1 MKLTCC
7 ARWGMVNRIGIG
19 YWERGLVAALVTLA
33 FAVPGAFALPD
44 LALTMSDSPD
54 PAVAGDL
61 ITYVID
67 LENTGDAAA
76 SNVNVQLLA
85 PAGTIL
91 VQFQVLSGSGWTNGF
106 PANGI
111 QFIKTSMAAAET
123 AQFQVKLKIDKAVVS
138 GTIVSTMA
146 TATTSSTDANAG
158 NNSATETTTVA
169 TASDLRVT
177 VTESPDPVDP
187 GSNLV
192 YMYTVSNF
200 GPSNASNITVIFPTP
215 PNTTFVSA
223 VGPQGGFWTLGAPPA
238 GQSGDVT
245 FTKSSM
251 IDQEGGIFQL
261 TVRVDDAATGVIT
274 GQVSVISDTSEAAP
288 GDETAT
294 TDTTVN
300 ATGPE
305 PCAFTVLKPNGGQTW
320 TIGDKRPLR
329 WDSTGLCCEE
339 VRIQL
344 WQNGQRVKNI
354 KKSTPNDGKAPWLI
368 KSPKFSPGTN
378 YRVRIYC
385 PGDNASQ
392 DFSNGTITLV
402 AP

>member
-1 MKLTCC
+1 MKLKDC
-7 ARWGMVNRIGIG
+7 ARQGMGNRVGFHSWG
-19 YWERGLVAALVTLA
+19 RGFAKLLVAFVAPVAL
-33 FAVPGAFALPD
+33 ALPD

-54 PAVAGDL
+54 PANAGAL

-76 SNVNVQLLA
+76 SDVNVQLLA

-91 VQFQVLSGSGWTNGF
+91 VQFQVLSGTGWSNGF

-111 QFIKTSMAAAET
+111 QFLKSSVAAAES
-123 AQFQVKLKIDKAVVS
+123 AQFQVKLKIDKAVAS
-138 GTIVSTMA
+138 GTIISTTA
-146 TATTSSTDANAG
+146 TASASSSDGNPG

-169 TASDLRVT
+169 TAADLRVS
-177 VTESPDPVDP
+177 VTDSPDPVDP

-200 GPSNASNITVIFPTP
+200 GPSNATNVTVTFPTP

-245 FTKSSM
+245 FFKTGM

-261 TVRVDDAATGVIT
+261 TVRVNDAATGTIS
-274 GQVSVISDTSEAAP
+274 GQVSVTADTSEAVP

-294 TDTTVN
+294 TTTAVN

-329 WDSTGLCCEE
+329 WDSTGLCCEY

-344 WQNGQRVKNI
+344 WQNGQKVKNI
-354 KKSTPNDGKAPWLI
+354 KKSTPNDGKAPWKI

-378 YRVRIYC
+378 YKVRIYC

-392 DFSNGTITLV
+392 DFSNGTFTLV